1 MDVATK
7 ATLTAV
13 RSWLSAHSA
22 SRPLRANGW
31 TAARLKQLVLLSTVI

>member
-1 MDVATK
+1 MGVATK

-13 RSWLSAHSA
+13 HSWLSAHSA

-31 TAARLKQLVLLSTVI
+31 TAVRLRQPVLLSTVI

>member
-7 ATLTAV
+7 ATLIAA
-13 RSWLSAHSA
+13 RNWLSARSA

-31 TAARLKQLVLLSTVI
+31 TAARLRQLV